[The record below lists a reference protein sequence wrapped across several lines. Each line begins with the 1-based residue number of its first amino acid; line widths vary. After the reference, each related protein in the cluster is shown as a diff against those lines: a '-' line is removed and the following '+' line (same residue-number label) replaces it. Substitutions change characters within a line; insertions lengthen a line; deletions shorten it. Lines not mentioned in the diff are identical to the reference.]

1 MEFLS
6 FIPFYVT
13 IILVLLGT
21 ALIIIEMLLPGL
33 GAPGIGGAI
42 LCICGI
48 LAMYNYIGW
57 NVMWVVLGVLL
68 ILIGSLYIIT
78 NSNKRKNNPLIL
90 TSSINQAEDIQS
102 HELSLNDEGIA
113 LTELR
118 PAGSALFFERKYDVL
133 TSGEFIEKNAR
144 IKIAKIEGNKIIVCL
159 AASAEEK

>member
-33 GAPGIGGAI
+33 GAPGIGG
-42 LCICGI
+42 
-48 LAMYNYIGW
+48 
-57 NVMWVVLGVLL
+57 VMWVVLGVLL
-68 ILIGSLYIIT
+68 ILIGSLYFIT
-78 NSNKRKNNPLIL
+78 SSNKKKKNPLIL
-90 TSSINQAEDIQS
+90 TSSINQADGAQT
-102 HELSLNDEGIA
+102 HELSVNDEGIA

-133 TSGEFIEKNAR
+133 TSGEFIEKNSR
-144 IKIAKIEGNKIIVCL
+144 IKILKIEGNKIIVCL
-159 AASAEEK
+159 AAAAEEK